1 LIGKLPGTI
10 QDRSIVIP
18 MKRKK
23 PGERVT
29 KLRGRE
35 GADHFLALR
44 RKASRWTED
53 NLETVRTA
61 RPALPGALN
70 DRAQDNWEP
79 LLAIADL
86 AGGDKA
92 ARDAALKLSG
102 DADTEA
108 SSPSTRLLADIKV
121 AFETAGTSR
130 MTSAEMVEALTKDAT
145 GNWAEFGKTG
155 KPLTQKRLA
164 SMLSGFD
171 IKPTGNPRGYG
182 LSAFR
187 DAFDRYLSP
196 KLPPLNPHDP
206 ASTMT
211 SKACSQINP
220 QFACSAG
227 EDLNGYKSL
236 ESNEKQVREDRS
248 PPLFEIHSPE
258 ARCAHCREAYDGTE
272 QLCAVD
278 DKILWLHARCQR
290 PYIEALP

>member
-1 LIGKLPGTI
+1 
-10 QDRSIVIP
+10 

-29 KLRGRE
+29 KLRRRE
-35 GADHFLALR
+35 HADHFLALR
-44 RKASRWTED
+44 RRASRWTED
-53 NLETVRTA
+53 NLEALRTA
-61 RPALPGALN
+61 RPALPGTLN

-86 AGGDKA
+86 AGGDWPKA

-102 DADTEA
+102 DAESEA
-108 SSPSTRLLADIKV
+108 SSFTTQLLADIKV
-121 AFETAGTSR
+121 AFETAETIR

-155 KPLTQKRLA
+155 KPLTQKKLA

-171 IKPTGNPRGYG
+171 IKPTGNPRGYALG
-182 LSAFR
+182 AFR

-206 ASTMT
+206 TSIMT

-220 QFACSAG
+220 QFACSVG
-227 EDLNGYKSL
+227 EDRNGCKSL
-236 ESNEKQVREDRS
+236 EKNEKQVREDRG
-248 PPLFEIHSPE
+248 PPQSEIHSPE
-258 ARCAHCREAYDGTE
+258 ARCAHCSEAHDGTE

-290 PYIEALP
+290 PYMEAPPW